1 MEARADIAKSKGF
14 NAIEWDNV
22 DGYTN
27 NPGFPMTQAHQR
39 TFNRM
44 LAQVAHSRGLAVFL
58 KNSGDDAANLEPY
71 FDGAVI
77 EQAYQYNEADT
88 YLPFSNAD
96 KPGLICEYNTPS
108 VAEINDANTKGFSLI
123 KHVLNLDSKYT
134 TSYVTNPPPAVA
146 LTDTQSPKMISTPT
160 MNHSLTFN
168 GLTPGQKYGFLIW
181 SEAGSEIVYD
191 PTPRNFIAN

>member
-39 TFNRM
+39 AFNRM
-44 LAQVAHSRGLAVFL
+44 LAQVAHTRGLAVFL
-58 KNSGDDAANLEPY
+58 KNNGDDASVLEPY

-88 YLPFSNAD
+88 YIAFPNAD
-96 KPGLICEYNTPS
+96 KPALICEYNTPTAS
-108 VAEINDANTKGFSLI
+108 EITDANTKGFSMI
-123 KHVLNLDSKYT
+123 KHVLNLDRKYT
-134 TSYVTNPPPAVA
+134 TSYVTNPPAAVV
-146 LTDTQSPKMISTPT
+146 LTNTQSPKVISTPS
-160 MNHSLTFN
+160 MNHSLTFT
-168 GLTPGQKYGFLIW
+168 GLTAGQKYGFIVW
-181 SEAGSEIVYD
+181 SETATEKVFDS
-191 PTPRNFIAN
+191 TPRNFTAN